1 MCTATALTSKK
12 PRDAQVGVECFA
24 KAKQLRGCWKP
35 LILALYALL
44 IAGLASA
51 APTVF
56 VTGNAGQFGYFDLPT
71 RAYTQVSSSMAGT
84 GLGYRSS
91 TGTMYLNT
99 IVSTTTA
106 LRIINPDTGAQTPVA
121 NYNYGPGVATNT
133 IGISF
138 SSAGSLYIYNP
149 GNEAI
154 FNVNPATA
162 VGTQL
167 SAGPVLSTTIAPR
180 GKLAFAG
187 STLYG
192 AMSVSPASAS
202 GLYSFN
208 TSNGAVTSLGSGG
221 SAATYVE
228 MVIFADGATLY
239 GLNGTTLFQIN
250 TANGAL
256 TTIGAI
262 TGGSLPTAFNGAV
275 IGPARAANFTVSNL
289 NDSGSGSLRQAITDA
304 NSNGTGA
311 DTVAFQAG
319 LTGTINL
326 TSSLPTFTGATTVTG
341 PGATALTVNG
351 GNFTIFNVANGIDLQ
366 MSGLRVTG
374 GGVTSGLN
382 AAQLEVGAGTASI
395 SNSAFENAGG
405 TAIASFV
412 AITLT
417 NVTIANSTNVG
428 LINGHTATLT
438 NVTISGST
446 GFAIDQ
452 ASGPMVSTTLTNCTL
467 ANNVI
472 GISLALRP
480 TESHTITLR
489 NNIFSNSSFDIRA
502 LQSGGPA
509 LNLISQGNNLFS
521 DATLTTTAAGDLL
534 NTDPLLDI
542 LNNYGGNTRTM
553 ALRPGSPAINAGNAT
568 GAPTSDQRGFARV
581 GATDIGA
588 FESQGFSLTL
598 ASGNNQSA
606 RPGTNFASPLIVSA
620 SYVDG
625 GPMNSGQVSFMPPA
639 SGASATI
646 AGNPATIAIGGT
658 ARCGI
663 VTANAIAGGP
673 YTVSASIPGVT
684 PVNFSLTNATCSIN
698 VSTALDGAAPPAVDG
713 IDSSITGVQTGRMN
727 RFVTGSTCATPKT
740 YPGTGV
746 ATGARAFDRYRITPA
761 VSGCVTARITT
772 ANAANLF
779 SAAYSSFDPAVISAN
794 YIADPGFANASD
806 IVYSFNTTANVP
818 FDLVVHE
825 VNVGGGLNQAYSLT
839 VDACTA
845 GAVSSAFSINDAS
858 IAEGNS
864 GNTALSFTVSRS
876 NTIAAQSVDVGSS
889 VGGTASAGT
898 DYTALANSTLNFAPG
913 VNTQTVTV
921 QIVGDAVFETNETF
935 NLALSNASA
944 GSTISDAT
952 GVGTISNDDSAPTLA
967 INDVSISE
975 GNSGTQSLLFTVTRT
990 GLTELPVSFSAATA
1004 DGTASAPAD
1013 YLAALSGLTTIPAG
1027 SAAATSTLTATI
1039 NGDTVQEA
1047 NETFF
1052 INLRAATN
1060 ATIADNQGQGSINND
1075 DVDLIFSNGFEDQSI
1090 NATSGSFSVPSA
1102 VLLSVLDVNPT
1113 RVFSLSDADGEAL
1126 RIYARALFGVQ
1137 EFALATRDASGRWT
1151 LAAWQRLDAEPRL
1164 SWTATRSADGFVL
1177 SSAALK

>member
-1 MCTATALTSKK
+1 MCAATALTSKK
-12 PRDAQVGVECFA
+12 PRNAQQG
-24 KAKQLRGCWKP
+24 RCWKH
-35 LILALYALL
+35 LVLVLHALL

-56 VTGNAGQFGYFDLPT
+56 VTGDAGQFGYFDLPT
-71 RAYTQVSSSMAGT
+71 RAYTQVSSNMAGT

-99 IVSTTTA
+99 IISTTTA
-106 LRIINPDTGAQTPVA
+106 LRIINPDTGAQTAVA
-121 NYNYGPGVATNT
+121 NYNYGAGVATNT

-138 SSAGSLYIYNP
+138 NPTGSLYIYNP

-167 SAGPVLSTTIAPR
+167 SAGPVLLTTIAPR

-187 STLYG
+187 PTLYG

-221 SAATYVE
+221 SASTYVE

-262 TGGSLPTAFNGAV
+262 TGGSLPAAFNGAV
-275 IGPARAANFTVSNL
+275 IGPARAATFTVSNL
-289 NDSGSGSLRQAITDA
+289 NDSGSGSLRQAITAA
-304 NSNGTGA
+304 NASAGA
-311 DTVAFQAG
+311 DTIEFQAG

-326 TSSLPTFTGATTVTG
+326 STRLPTFTSDLTING
-341 PGATALTVNG
+341 PGPNALTVNG
-351 GNFTIFNVANGIDLQ
+351 GNFTIFHVADGINLQ

-374 GGVTSGLN
+374 GLNSAGLS
-382 AAQLEVGAGTASI
+382 AAQLEVGLGTANI
-395 SNSAFENAGG
+395 VNSMFENANDSAGDS
-405 TAIASFV
+405 AAVASF
-412 AITLT
+412 ATLT
-417 NVTIANSTNVG
+417 MRDVTIANATNHG
-428 LINGHTATLT
+428 LLNGGMATLT
-438 NVTISGST
+438 NVTITGCAANGVFQAQSAARVASIILINATVSNNERGIRVDSPMGLIST
-446 GFAIDQ
+446 SITTKNSIFSNITADLLVNLAG
-452 ASGPMVSTTLTNCTL
+452 GPAPNLVSQ
-467 ANNVI
+467 
-472 GISLALRP
+472 G
-480 TESHTITLR
+480 
-489 NNIFSNSSFDIRA
+489 NNIFS
-502 LQSGGPA
+502 
-509 LNLISQGNNLFS
+509 
-521 DATLTTTAAGDLL
+521 DATFTAAAPSDLI
-534 NTDPLLDI
+534 NTDPLLDV
-542 LNNYGGNTRTM
+542 LSNYGGSTRTM
-553 ALRPGSPAINAGNAT
+553 ALRPGSPAINAGSAT
-568 GAPTSDQRGFARV
+568 GAPSTDQRGFARV

-598 ASGNNQSA
+598 ASGSNQSA
-606 RPGTNFASPLIVSA
+606 RPSTNFASPLIVTA
-620 SYVDG
+620 NYVDG
-625 GPMNSGQVSFMPPA
+625 GPMNSGQVTFTPPA

-646 AGNPATIAIGGT
+646 AGNPATIAIGGA
-658 ARCGI
+658 ARSGI

-684 PVNFSLTNATCSIN
+684 PVNFSLTNSTCLIN
-698 VSTALDGAAPPAVDG
+698 VTSALDGTAPPAVVG

-727 RFVTGSTCATPKT
+727 RFITGSTCAAPKP

-761 VSGCVTARITT
+761 TSGCVTVRITT

-806 IVYSFNTTANVP
+806 IVYSFNATANVP

-825 VNVGGGLNQAYSLT
+825 VNVGGGLNQPYSLA

-876 NTIAAQSVDVGSS
+876 NTIAAQSVDIASS
-889 VGGTASAGT
+889 IGGTASAGT
-898 DYTALANSTLNFAPG
+898 DYTALPSSTLNFGPG
-913 VNTQTVTV
+913 VEARTVTV
-921 QIVGDAVFETNETF
+921 QIVGDAIFETNETF

-944 GSTISDAT
+944 GSSISDAS
-952 GVGTISNDDSAPTLA
+952 GIGTINNDDSAPTLA
-967 INDVSISE
+967 INDASINE

-990 GLTELPVSFSAATA
+990 GLTELPVNFSAATA
-1004 DGTASAPAD
+1004 DGTASAPVD
-1013 YLAALSGLTTIPAG
+1013 YLAALSGLTTIPPG
-1027 SAAATSTLTATI
+1027 SAAATTTLTATI
-1039 NGDTVQEA
+1039 NGDSVPEA
-1047 NETFF
+1047 DETFF
-1052 INLRAATN
+1052 INLSAATN
-1060 ATIADNQGQGSINND
+1060 ATIVDNQGQGSIIND
-1075 DVDLIFSNGFEDQSI
+1075 DVDFIFSNGFEDQTI
-1090 NATSGSFSVPSA
+1090 NATHGSFSVPSA
-1102 VLLSVLDVNPT
+1102 ALRSVLDASPMP
-1113 RVFSLSDADGEAL
+1113 VFSLTDSKGEAL

-1137 EFALATRDASGRWT
+1137 QFALATRDGPGKWSPG
-1151 LAAWQRLDAEPRL
+1151 AWQQFDAEPRL
-1164 SWTATRSADGFVL
+1164 SWTATRSDHGFVL
-1177 SSAALK
+1177 SSAVLR